1 MPMPF
6 QSAFSCPI
14 RQTKKG
20 TEEVKR
26 IARHTEWVFW
36 LSAHEVSDG
45 CPRAQTL
52 LSLAWL
58 LVSAVPRARQCH
70 RLVWEAESSLGELL
84 QESANEPY
92 PELATHWELG

>member
-52 LSLAWL
+52 LSPCLAAGL
-58 LVSAVPRARQCH
+58 SSSQSQAVPQAG
-70 RLVWEAESSLGELL
+70 LGGRV
-84 QESANEPY
+84 Q
-92 PELATHWELG
+92 LGGTPAGVCK